1 MKSYKVIEFGQ
12 PLQRVDAPDPAPQGT
27 EVLVRITASGVCHSD
42 VHLWEGF
49 FDMGG
54 GNKLPTR
61 GVAPPKT
68 LGHEIVGEV
77 VALGPDAKGAAIGE
91 KRIVYPWIGC
101 GKCWLCQSGSEHLC
115 SSGPLVLGINRDGG
129 FADHVVVPHPRYLF
143 AYDGVPTELACTYAC
158 SGITAFS
165 AVKKVQGQEGDKPI
179 LVIGAGGVGLMGLQF
194 AKSLLGHAPIV
205 ADIDDRKLE
214 LAKEAGAGAVINSKA
229 PDARKQLLSMTGGGV
244 AAAIDF
250 VGAES
255 SSLFGFNALRT
266 GGKLVIVGLFGGSFT
281 VPVPMFPM
289 TSRTVQGSMV
299 GSLAEMDEMMK
310 IVRAGKIAPVPLVKR
325 KLDEADAALQ
335 DLRKGLIMGR
345 AVLIP

>member
-1 MKSYKVIEFGQ
+1 MKSFKVIEFGQ
-12 PLQRVDAPDPAPQGT
+12 PLQKVEAPNPVPQGT

-54 GNKLPTR
+54 GKKLPTR

-68 LGHEIVGEV
+68 LGHEMVGV
-77 VALGPDAKGAAIGE
+77 VEAIGPDAKGVKVGE
-91 KRIVYPWIGC
+91 ARVVYPWIGC
-101 GKCWLCQSGSEHLC
+101 GKCWLCQAGNEHLC
-115 SSGPLVLGINRDGG
+115 AAPQVLGINRDGG
-129 FADHVVVPHPRYLF
+129 FADHVLVPHPRYLF
-143 AYDGVPTELACTYAC
+143 DYQGVPTELACTYAC

-165 AVKKVQGQEGDKPI
+165 AIKKVEHHDGGAPI
-179 LVIGAGGVGLMGLQF
+179 LIVGAGGVGMMGVQF
-194 AKSLLGHAPIV
+194 AKALLGRAPIV
-205 ADIDDRKLE
+205 ADIDDRKLA
-214 LAKEAGAGAVINSKA
+214 LAKEAGAAATVNSKS
-229 PDARKQLLSMTGGGV
+229 PDAGKELRALTGGGV
-244 AAAIDF
+244 MAAVDF

-255 SSLFGFNALRT
+255 SAAFGFNALRT

-281 VPVPMFPM
+281 QPVAMFPM

-299 GSLAEMDEMMK
+299 GSPAEMEQMMGLA
-310 IVRAGKIAPVPLVKR
+310 RAGKIDKVPLVQR
-325 KLDEADAALQ
+325 KLDDADAALQ